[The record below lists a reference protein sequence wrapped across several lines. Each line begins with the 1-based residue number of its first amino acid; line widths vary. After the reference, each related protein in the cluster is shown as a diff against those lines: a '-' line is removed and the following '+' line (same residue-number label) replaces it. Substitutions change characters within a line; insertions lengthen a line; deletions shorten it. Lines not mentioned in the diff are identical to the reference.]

1 MHRRCLVWLL
11 LALLLAAC
19 TSSGPETATPADEP
33 AEEAEPAAVDR
44 REGGTLRVGLSND
57 PASIDPRF
65 VADDEGELIVDAVFE
80 PLVRLDPQQRVVP
93 AAAESWERDEDGR
106 VWTFTLREA
115 RFHDGSPV
123 TAQDFARSFE
133 RIADGTAD
141 PRSFL
146 AYLIEPIDGV
156 REAQEHG
163 GAIDGVEVVDEQT
176 LRLRLREPNPGFLR
190 VLSHPSLAPV
200 PAIADDDLEA
210 FAARPIGNG
219 PFQVTEAREP
229 GGFIRL
235 SGVADHHEAPR
246 LDAVVLQIAAPGDD
260 RQWDDL
266 VDGQLHVADVPVS
279 RIPDAVERFGRS
291 ADGYRGPGVLSGVT
305 SAVYLYGFD
314 LTAEPFDDPD
324 VRRAIS
330 LAIDR
335 DRLVEDLFPG
345 ARRVA
350 DAIVPTPVPGAQQGV
365 CDHCRHDPDAALA
378 LFEEA
383 DVGLE
388 ELTLTYNRGGTH
400 TAIAERMAADI
411 EDALGIT
418 VSLDGLE
425 LRDFLRDVRSGEARL
440 FRLGLDPDAPSP
452 GEYLHPLL
460 HSDSIGIENLTRYAV
475 DEVDELLDEAR
486 MAEEDDAIELW
497 RQVEQR
503 ALDDVAVVPLLH
515 YRHNRVVASGVRE
528 LYWSP
533 FGRIDLA
540 RVWLDES

>member
-1 MHRRCLVWLL
+1 VHRRCLVWSL

-44 REGGTLRVGLSND
+44 REGGTLRIGLSND

-146 AYLIEPIDGV
+146 AYLLEPIDGV

-163 GAIDGVEVVDEQT
+163 GALDGVEVVDEQT

-200 PAIADDDLEA
+200 PAVADDDLEA

-235 SGVADHHEAPR
+235 SGVADHHAAPR

-365 CDHCRHDPDAALA
+365 CDHCRHDPEAALE

-411 EDALGIT
+411 EAALGIT

-497 RQVEQR
+497 QQVEQR

>member
-1 MHRRCLVWLL
+1 VHRRSLLWSLLVLL
-11 LALLLAAC
+11 LAGC
-19 TSSGPETATPADEP
+19 TSSGSDATPPQGEP
-33 AEEAEPAAVDR
+33 EAEAQAGTEDR
-44 REGGTLRVGLSND
+44 RQGGTLRIGLSND

-65 VADDEGELIVDAVFE
+65 VADDEGELVVDAVFE
-80 PLVRLDPQQRVVP
+80 PLVRLDPQHRVVP

-106 VWTFTLREA
+106 EWTFTLREST
-115 RFHDGSPV
+115 FHDGTPV
-123 TAQDFARSFE
+123 TAQDFARTFE
-133 RIADGTAD
+133 RIADGTAE

-146 AYLIEPIDGV
+146 AYLLEPIDGV
-156 REAQEHG
+156 RDAQESG
-163 GAIDGVEVVDEQT
+163 GSLAGVEVVDERT
-176 LRLRLREPNPGFLR
+176 LRLRLHEPNPGFLR
-190 VLSHPSLAPV
+190 VLSHPSLSPV
-200 PAIADDDLEA
+200 PPEADDDLEG
-210 FAARPIGNG
+210 FAARPVGNG

-235 SGVADHHEAPR
+235 SRVDGHPSEPR
-246 LDAVVLQIAAPGDD
+246 LDAVVLQIYASGDE

-266 VDGQLHVADVPVS
+266 VAGQLQVADVPAG
-279 RIPDAVERFGRS
+279 RIPDAVARFGRS
-291 ADGYRGPGVLSGVT
+291 ADGYRGPGLLSGVT

-314 LTAEPFDDPD
+314 LTAAPFDDPA

-330 LAIDR
+330 LSIDR
-335 DRLVEDLFPG
+335 EALVEELFPG

-350 DAIVPTPVPGAQQGV
+350 QAIVPPSVPGSRQGV
-365 CDHCRHDPDAALA
+365 CDHCRHDPEAAARL
-378 LFEEA
+378 LEEA

-400 TAIAERMAADI
+400 TAIAERMAADV

-418 VSLDGLE
+418 VSLDGLD
-425 LRDFLRDVRSGEARL
+425 LRDFLREVRSGEARM
-440 FRLGLDPDAPSP
+440 FRMGLDPDAPSP

-486 MAEEDDAIELW
+486 TAEEDDAIALW
-497 RQVEQR
+497 QEVEER

-540 RVWLDES
+540 RVWLDEG